1 MINCEIELILTW
13 SKNCALADMT
23 AANNLPTGLEFQI
36 TDTKLYIPVFTL
48 SKENDKKLLEQ
59 LISGFKRTV
68 KWNKWRLQMTIQPK
82 NNNLNCLIDP
92 PSTKINRLFVLSF
105 VRNAEGDHRDSFSH
119 YYVPKAEIKEF
130 NVLIKGKGFIDLP
143 VKNKEK
149 AYEKIMGDDRNN
161 NYTTGNILDFAYF
174 KKNTD

>member
-1 MINCEIELILTW
+1 
-13 SKNCALADMT
+13 MT

-82 NNNLNCLIDP
+82 NNNLNYLIDTT
-92 PSTKINRLFVLSF
+92 STKVNRLFVLSF

-119 YYVPKAEIKEF
+119 YYVPKAEI
-130 NVLIKGKGFIDLP
+130 
-143 VKNKEK
+143 
-149 AYEKIMGDDRNN
+149 
-161 NYTTGNILDFAYF
+161 
-174 KKNTD
+174 